1 MSNAKTIR
9 KASGAAWGA
18 RKNNGAKLMQITVDA
33 CQHAMGDSGDWTVL
47 ANHIARGVSEGA
59 AAEVRNIKLI
69 VNAVLPGITMKA
81 DKKQPTGMRIS
92 VKDAK
97 LSNSGVDAVASLIE
111 RKVSLS
117 GTAIREVLAPKSD
130 KDDAKDFDAN
140 AWANREVKKHTRA
153 EIDAMIA
160 ALQARRGEAK
170 A

>member
-1 MSNAKTIR
+1 MSNAKAIR
-9 KASGAAWGA
+9 KASASAWTG

-33 CQHAMGDSGDWTVL
+33 CHHAIGDSGDWTVL
-47 ANHIARGVSEGA
+47 ANHIARGISEGA

-81 DKKQPTGMRIS
+81 DKKQPTGLRINT
-92 VKDAK
+92 KGAR
-97 LSNSGVDAVASLIE
+97 LSNSGVDAVAGLIE

-117 GTAIREVLAPKSD
+117 GTAIREALAPKSQKSD
-130 KDDAKDFDAN
+130 KEFDAN

-160 ALQARRGEAK
+160 ALQARRNEA
-170 A
+170 AS